1 MVDLEMQKNL
11 KPAKRD
17 RINPVDRPAD
27 ERIQDFNEVNLGFT
41 DEEAVVEAE
50 RCANCKDPK
59 CVKGCP
65 VGIDIPKFIMD
76 VKSGDIESAYNTI
89 QSSHAFPCVTGR
101 VCSQET
107 QCESLCIYNK
117 LAKPVN
123 IGKLERYVGD
133 KMRGKTQASK
143 HEFIGS
149 VGIVGSGPAAMAL
162 AADLIRADIKPVVYE
177 AFDKLGGVLVYGIP
191 EFRLPAE
198 IVNEEIENLVASG
211 MEVHKGVIVGKTM
224 SFEELLAIH
233 DYVFIASGAGL
244 PNLMGIPGEEANKVL
259 TANEFLTRVNLLRAN
274 DENYRTPM
282 PLGKSVAVIG
292 GGNVAM
298 DASRVARRYYDSV
311 DLYYRRAY
319 EDMSARIEEIDHAIE
334 EGVNMHFG
342 YSPKAIGEN
351 EIIFDKDGE
360 EVRRPADLVII
371 AIGTKPNKLI
381 DYNKENIKTKDGLIV
396 VDENLQTSNQRIYA
410 GGDAVTG
417 AATVILA
424 YQSGRIAGKNIIKKL
439 KEK

>member
-11 KPAKRD
+11 KPAKRN
-17 RINPVDRPAD
+17 RINPADRPAD
-27 ERIQDFNEVNLGFT
+27 QRIQDFAEVNLGFT

-50 RCANCKDPK
+50 RCVNCKDPK

-65 VGIDIPKFIMD
+65 VGIDIPKFIME
-76 VKSGDIESAYNTI
+76 VKSGEVESAYKTI
-89 QSSHAFPCVTGR
+89 QKSHAFPCVTGR
-101 VCSQET
+101 VCPQET

-117 LAKPVN
+117 ASKPIN

-143 HEFIGS
+143 RDFIGS

-162 AADLIRADIKPVVYE
+162 AADLIRADIKPVIYE

-191 EFRLPAE
+191 EFRLPE
-198 IVNEEIENLVASG
+198 KIVNEEIENLIASG
-211 MEVHKGVIVGKTM
+211 MEVHRGTIVGKTI
-224 SFEELLAIH
+224 SFDELLAIH
-233 DYVFIASGAGL
+233 DYVFIGSGAGL
-244 PNLMGIPGEEANKVL
+244 PRLMGIPGEEANHVL
-259 TANEFLTRVNLLRAN
+259 TANEFLTRVNLLKAN
-274 DENYRTPM
+274 DDTYRTPM

-319 EDMSARIEEIDHAIE
+319 EDMSARVEEIDHAIE

-342 YSPKAIGEN
+342 YSPVAIEEGQVIFEKAGEK
-351 EIIFDKDGE
+351 ISQ
-360 EVRRPADLVII
+360 PADVVIV
-371 AIGTKPNKLI
+371 AIGTRPNKLI
-381 DYNKENIKTKDGLIV
+381 DYKKENIKTKDGLIV
-396 VDENLQTSNQRIYA
+396 VDENLQTSNPRIYA

>member
-17 RINPVDRPAD
+17 RINPADRPAD

-65 VGIDIPKFIMD
+65 VGIDIPKFIME
-76 VKSGDIESAYNTI
+76 VKAGDIEAAYKTI
-89 QSSHAFPCVTGR
+89 QNSHAFPCVTGR
-101 VCSQET
+101 VCPQET

-117 LAKPVN
+117 LSKPIN

-133 KMRGKTQASK
+133 KMRGKTRAT
-143 HEFIGS
+143 HHDFIGS

-198 IVNEEIENLVASG
+198 IVNEEIENLIAFG

-244 PNLMGIPGEEANKVL
+244 PNLMGIPGEEANNVL

-311 DLYYRRAY
+311 DLYYRRLY
-319 EDMSARIEEIDHAIE
+319 EDMSARVEEIDHAIE

-351 EIIFDKDGE
+351 EIIFTKDGE

-381 DYNKENIKTKDGLIV
+381 DYEKENIKTKDGLIV
-396 VDENLQTSNQRIYA
+396 VDENLQTSNPRIYA